1 MKVILLQDVKALGK
15 KGDIKEVAD
24 GYGRNV
30 LLAKKLAMEAN
41 KSNLNIFENTQK
53 KLAEKAAQELADAQ
67 ALGEK
72 LKKLDVVISVKA
84 GDGGRLFGAVTNKEV
99 ADAISELVGQEI
111 DKRKV
116 ELKDVL
122 KIIGTHD
129 VLIKL
134 HAKVHV
140 EIPVRLIAKD
150 K

>member
-53 KLAEKAAQELADAQ
+53 KQAEKAAQELADAQ
-67 ALGEK
+67 ALAEK
-72 LKKLDVVISVKA
+72 LKKLDVVLPVKA
-84 GDGGRLFGAVTNKEV
+84 GEGGRLFGAVTNKEV
-99 ADAISELVGQEI
+99 ADVISELVGQEI

-129 VLIKL
+129 VTIKL

-140 EIPVRLIAKD
+140 EIPVRLVPMD